1 MIIIIISRFAKGKQ
15 AATAQPHPILDSPN
29 TELKCAECAEYM
41 IIMILLGIAF
51 VKISLALSLLTRV
64 QSNCSLNVAP
74 EHHCGY

>member
-29 TELKCAECAEYM
+29 TEFKCAQYM
-41 IIMILLGIAF
+41 IFMILLGIAF

-64 QSNCSLNVAP
+64 QSNCSLNAAP
-74 EHHCGY
+74 EHYSGY